1 MCGARRD
8 VRFVPIADMLEIAE
22 PGNSFGSMFRG
33 PKIPVTIETTSE
45 DRGLLAATRRR
56 FL

>member
-1 MCGARRD
+1 MCSANAD
-8 VRFVPIADMLEIAE
+8 VRYGPIADMLEIAE
-22 PGNSFGSMFRG
+22 LGNSFGSMFRG